1 MEELVTNRSNLGRK
15 APSGR
20 KKRSVHTKF
29 KLSEDALDAKERLA
43 EYWGVTQK
51 EVAEMAAQLT
61 VSFLEDE
68 DEETRR
74 WFVENAYDQ
83 PGELTR
89 KTHVVSRETKS
100 FLESTASDFNL
111 TRDQF
116 FDASLRLAHTIV
128 RFLREVQLER
138 HEEQLPRLYDLL
150 ELAESIEADL
160 QDEATD
166 VDPLKPAITSVRT
179 RLEAIV
185 DDLEDELERG
195 IPLGQNHEFA
205 SSD

>member
-1 MEELVTNRSNLGRK
+1 MEDLVRSRSNLGRK

-20 KKRSVHTKF
+20 GKRSVHTKF

-51 EVAEMAAQLT
+51 EVSEMAAQLT

-68 DEETRR
+68 DESTRR
-74 WFVENAYDQ
+74 WFIENAYDQ

-89 KTHVVSRETKS
+89 KTHVVSRNTKS
-100 FLESTASDFNL
+100 FLEATASDFNL

-128 RFLREVQLER
+128 KFLREVQVDR
-138 HEEQLPRLYDLL
+138 HEELLPQLYDVLDKL
-150 ELAESIEADL
+150 EAMEAKI
-160 QDEATD
+160 QEEATE
-166 VDPLKPAITSVRT
+166 VDPLGPALKSVRHKVA
-179 RLEAIV
+179 AIV
-185 DDLEDELERG
+185 DDVEEELESG
-195 IPLGQNHEFA
+195 VPLARNHEFV
-205 SSD
+205 

>member
-20 KKRSVHTKF
+20 EKRSVHTKF
-29 KLSEDALDAKERLA
+29 KLSEEALDAKERLSD
-43 EYWGVTQK
+43 YWGVTQK
-51 EVAEMAAQLT
+51 EVAEMAAQLA

-160 QDEATD
+160 REEATD
-166 VDPLKPAITSVRT
+166 VDPLKPALTSIRNQ
-179 RLEAIV
+179 LDAIV
-185 DDLEDELERG
+185 DDLEDELERS
-195 IPLGQNHEFA
+195 IPLGQNHEFT
-205 SSD
+205 

>member
-20 KKRSVHTKF
+20 EKRSVHTKF
-29 KLSEDALDAKERLA
+29 KLSEEALDAKERLA
-43 EYWGVTQK
+43 DYWGVTQK
-51 EVAEMAAQLT
+51 EVAEMAAQLA

-160 QDEATD
+160 REEATD
-166 VDPLKPAITSVRT
+166 VDPLKPALTSIRNQ
-179 RLEAIV
+179 LDAIV
-185 DDLEDELERG
+185 DDLEDELERS
-195 IPLGQNHEFA
+195 IPLGQNHEFT
-205 SSD
+205 

>member
-15 APSGR
+15 TPSGR
-20 KKRSVHTKF
+20 EKRSVHTKF
-29 KLSEDALDAKERLA
+29 KLSAEAIDAKEQLA
-43 EYWGVTQK
+43 DYWGVTQK

-68 DEETRR
+68 DEDTRR

-83 PGELTR
+83 PGEVSR

-128 RFLREVQLER
+128 RFLREVQIER

-150 ELAESIEADL
+150 ELAESIEAEL
-160 QDEATD
+160 RDEATD
-166 VDPLKPAITSVRT
+166 VDPLKPAVTSVRSQI
-179 RLEAIV
+179 EAIV
-185 DDLEDELERG
+185 SDLEDELERG
-195 IPLGQNHEFA
+195 VPLGQNHEFT
-205 SSD
+205 

>member
-1 MEELVTNRSNLGRK
+1 MEDLVRSRSNLGRK
-15 APSGR
+15 TPSGR
-20 KKRSVHTKF
+20 GKRSVHTKF
-29 KLSEDALDAKERLA
+29 KLSEEALQAKERLA

-74 WFVENAYDQ
+74 WFIENAYDQ

-100 FLESTASDFNL
+100 FLEATASDFNL

-116 FDASLRLAHTIV
+116 FDACLRLAHTIV
-128 RFLREVQLER
+128 KFLREVQLDR
-138 HEEQLPRLYDLL
+138 HEKQLPTLYDLL
-150 ELAESIEADL
+150 DQIEAMEAEI
-160 QDEATD
+160 QEEATD
-166 VDPLKPAITSVRT
+166 VDPLGSALTSVR
-179 RLEAIV
+179 RVLESIV
-185 DDLEDELERG
+185 NDIEEELDTG
-195 IPLGQNHEFA
+195 VPLARNHEFV
-205 SSD
+205 

>member
-15 APSGR
+15 TPSGR
-20 KKRSVHTKF
+20 EKRSVHTKF
-29 KLSEDALDAKERLA
+29 KLSEEALDAKEQLSD
-43 EYWGVTQK
+43 YWGVTQK

-68 DEETRR
+68 DEDTRR

-83 PGELTR
+83 PGEVSR

-160 QDEATD
+160 RDEATD
-166 VDPLKPAITSVRT
+166 VDPLKPAVTSVRS
-179 RLEAIV
+179 RIEAIV
-185 DDLEDELERG
+185 SDLEDELDRD
-195 IPLGQNHEFA
+195 IPLGQNHEFT
-205 SSD
+205 

>member
-1 MEELVTNRSNLGRK
+1 MEELVTNRTSLGRK

-20 KKRSVHTKF
+20 GKRSVHTKF
-29 KLSEDALDAKERLA
+29 KLSEDALQAKERLS

-61 VSFLEDE
+61 VSFLNDE
-68 DEETRR
+68 DDETCR

-89 KTHVVSRETKS
+89 KTHVVSRDTKS
-100 FLESTASDFNL
+100 FLETTASDFNL

-116 FDASLRLAHTIV
+116 FDAALRLAHTIV
-128 RFLREVQLER
+128 QFLREVQLER
-138 HEEQLPRLYDLL
+138 HEEQLPHLYDLL
-150 ELAESIEADL
+150 EQTESIEVEL
-160 QDEATD
+160 QGEATD
-166 VDPLKPAITSVRT
+166 VDPLKPAISSIRH

-185 DDLEDELERG
+185 DDIEDELDQG
-195 IPLGQNHEFA
+195 IPLGQDHEFT
-205 SSD
+205 

>member
-15 APSGR
+15 TPSGR
-20 KKRSVHTKF
+20 EKRSVHTKF
-29 KLSEDALDAKERLA
+29 KLSEEALDAKEQLSD
-43 EYWGVTQK
+43 YWGVTQK

-68 DEETRR
+68 DEDTRR

-83 PGELTR
+83 PGEVSR

-128 RFLREVQLER
+128 RFLREVQIER

-150 ELAESIEADL
+150 ELAESIEAEL
-160 QDEATD
+160 RDEATD
-166 VDPLKPAITSVRT
+166 VDPLKPAVTSVRSQI
-179 RLEAIV
+179 EAIV
-185 DDLEDELERG
+185 SDLEDELERG
-195 IPLGQNHEFA
+195 VPLGQNHEFT
-205 SSD
+205 

>member
-20 KKRSVHTKF
+20 EKRSIHTKF
-29 KLSEDALDAKERLA
+29 KLSEEALDAKQRLA
-43 EYWGVTQK
+43 DYWGVTQK

-68 DEETRR
+68 DEETRH
-74 WFVENAYDQ
+74 WFVENAYEQ

-150 ELAESIEADL
+150 ELAESVEAELRED
-160 QDEATD
+160 ATD
-166 VDPLKPAITSVRT
+166 VDPLKPALTSIRKQ
-179 RLEAIV
+179 LEAIV

-195 IPLGQNHEFA
+195 LPLGQNHEFT
-205 SSD
+205 

>member
-15 APSGR
+15 TPSGR
-20 KKRSVHTKF
+20 EKRSVHTKF
-29 KLSEDALDAKERLA
+29 KLSEEALDAKEQLSD
-43 EYWGVTQK
+43 YWGVTQK

-68 DEETRR
+68 DEDTRR

-83 PGELTR
+83 PGEVSR

-150 ELAESIEADL
+150 ELAKSIEADL
-160 QDEATD
+160 RDEATD
-166 VDPLKPAITSVRT
+166 VDPLKPAVTSVRS
-179 RLEAIV
+179 RIEAIV
-185 DDLEDELERG
+185 SDLEDELDRD
-195 IPLGQNHEFA
+195 IPLGQNHEFT
-205 SSD
+205 

>member
-1 MEELVTNRSNLGRK
+1 MEELVKNRSNLGQK
-15 APSGR
+15 APSGQG
-20 KKRSVHTKF
+20 KRSVHTKF
-29 KLSEDALDAKERLA
+29 KLSEDALQAKEQLA

-68 DEETRR
+68 DQETQR

-89 KTHVVSRETKS
+89 KTHVVSRDTKS
-100 FLESTASDFNL
+100 FLEATASDFDL

-116 FDASLRLAHTIV
+116 FDASLRLAHTIIQ
-128 RFLREVQLER
+128 FLREVQLER

-150 ELAESIEADL
+150 ELAEAIEADL
-160 QDEATD
+160 QEETTD
-166 VDPLKPAITSVRT
+166 VDPLKPALTSVR
-179 RLEAIV
+179 RRIEAIV
-185 DDLEDELERG
+185 DDIDDELERG
-195 IPLGQNHEFA
+195 VPLGRNHEFA
-205 SSD
+205 

>member
-15 APSGR
+15 TPSGR
-20 KKRSVHTKF
+20 EKRSVHTKF
-29 KLSEDALDAKERLA
+29 KLSEEALDAKEQLSD
-43 EYWGVTQK
+43 YWGVTQK

-68 DEETRR
+68 DEDTRR

-83 PGELTR
+83 PGEVSR

-138 HEEQLPRLYDLL
+138 HEKQLPRLYDLL

-160 QDEATD
+160 RDEATD
-166 VDPLKPAITSVRT
+166 VDPLKPAVTSVRS
-179 RLEAIV
+179 RIEAIV
-185 DDLEDELERG
+185 SDLEDELERD
-195 IPLGQNHEFA
+195 IPLGQNHEFT
-205 SSD
+205 

>member
-15 APSGR
+15 TPSGR
-20 KKRSVHTKF
+20 EKRSVHTKF
-29 KLSEDALDAKERLA
+29 KLSEEALDAKEQLSD
-43 EYWGVTQK
+43 YWGVTQK

-68 DEETRR
+68 DEDTRR

-83 PGELTR
+83 PGEVSR

-160 QDEATD
+160 RDEATD
-166 VDPLKPAITSVRT
+166 VDPLKPAVTSVRS
-179 RLEAIV
+179 RIEAIV
-185 DDLEDELERG
+185 SDLEDELERG
-195 IPLGQNHEFA
+195 TPLGQNHEFT
-205 SSD
+205 

>member
-20 KKRSVHTKF
+20 GKRSVHTKF
-29 KLSEDALDAKERLA
+29 KLSEDALQAKERLS

-74 WFVENAYDQ
+74 WFIENAYDQ

-89 KTHVVSRETKS
+89 KTHVVSRDTKS
-100 FLESTASDFNL
+100 FLEATASDFNL

-138 HEEQLPRLYDLL
+138 HEEQLPHLYDLL
-150 ELAESIEADL
+150 EQSEAIEKEIRE
-160 QDEATD
+160 EATD
-166 VDPLKPAITSVRT
+166 VDPLKPAITSIRSQ
-179 RLEAIV
+179 LEAIV

-195 IPLGQNHEFA
+195 IPLSQNHEFT
-205 SSD
+205 

>member
-20 KKRSVHTKF
+20 GKRSVHTKF
-29 KLSEDALDAKERLA
+29 KLSEDALQAKERLS

-74 WFVENAYDQ
+74 WFIENAYDQ

-89 KTHVVSRETKS
+89 KTHVVSRDTKS

-150 ELAESIEADL
+150 ELAESIEGDL
-160 QDEATD
+160 KEEATD
-166 VDPLKPAITSVRT
+166 VDPLKPALTSVRSQI
-179 RLEAIV
+179 EAIV
-185 DDLEDELERG
+185 DDLEDELERD
-195 IPLGQNHEFA
+195 IPLGQNHEFT
-205 SSD
+205 

>member
-1 MEELVTNRSNLGRK
+1 V
-15 APSGR
+15 
-20 KKRSVHTKF
+20 
-29 KLSEDALDAKERLA
+29 
-43 EYWGVTQK
+43 
-51 EVAEMAAQLT
+51 AAQLT

-68 DEETRR
+68 DEDTRR

-83 PGELTR
+83 PGEVSR

-150 ELAESIEADL
+150 ELAKSIEADL
-160 QDEATD
+160 RDEATD
-166 VDPLKPAITSVRT
+166 VDPLKPAVTSVRS
-179 RLEAIV
+179 RIEAIV
-185 DDLEDELERG
+185 SDLEDELERD
-195 IPLGQNHEFA
+195 IPLGQNHEFT
-205 SSD
+205 

>member
-1 MEELVTNRSNLGRK
+1 MEELVANRSNLGRK

-20 KKRSVHTKF
+20 GKRSVHTKF
-29 KLSEDALDAKERLA
+29 KLSEEALEAKERLS

-68 DEETRR
+68 DDETRR

-89 KTHVVSRETKS
+89 KTHVVSRDTKS
-100 FLESTASDFNL
+100 FLETTASDFNL

-116 FDASLRLAHTIV
+116 FDAALRLAHTIV

-138 HEEQLPRLYDLL
+138 HEEQLPHLYDLL
-150 ELAESIEADL
+150 EQVEAIEADL
-160 QDEATD
+160 QQEATD
-166 VDPLKPAITSVRT
+166 VDPLKPAITSIRS

-185 DDLEDELERG
+185 DDLEDELEQG
-195 IPLGQNHEFA
+195 VPLGQNHTFT
-205 SSD
+205 

>member
-20 KKRSVHTKF
+20 GKRSVHTKF
-29 KLSEDALDAKERLA
+29 KLSEEALQAKDRLSD
-43 EYWGVTQK
+43 YWGVTQK

-74 WFVENAYDQ
+74 WFIENAYDQ

-89 KTHVVSRETKS
+89 KTHVVSRDTKS
-100 FLESTASDFNL
+100 FLETTASDFNL

-128 RFLREVQLER
+128 RFLREVQLDR

-150 ELAESIEADL
+150 SEAQSIEAEL
-160 QDEATD
+160 REEATD
-166 VDPLKPAITSVRT
+166 VDPLKPAITSIRSQ
-179 RLEAIV
+179 LEAIV
-185 DDLEDELERG
+185 DDIEDELERG
-195 IPLGQNHEFA
+195 IPLGQNHEFT
-205 SSD
+205 

>member
-1 MEELVTNRSNLGRK
+1 MEELVTNRTSLGRK

-20 KKRSVHTKF
+20 GKRSVHTKF
-29 KLSEDALDAKERLA
+29 KLSEDALQAKERLS

-61 VSFLEDE
+61 VSFLNDE
-68 DEETRR
+68 DDETCR

-89 KTHVVSRETKS
+89 KTHVVSRDTKS
-100 FLESTASDFNL
+100 FLETTASDFNL

-116 FDASLRLAHTIV
+116 FDAALRLAHTIV
-128 RFLREVQLER
+128 QFLREVQLER
-138 HEEQLPRLYDLL
+138 HEEQLPHLYDLL
-150 ELAESIEADL
+150 EQTESIEVEL
-160 QDEATD
+160 QGEATD
-166 VDPLKPAITSVRT
+166 VDPLKPAISSIRR

-185 DDLEDELERG
+185 DDIEDELDQG
-195 IPLGQNHEFA
+195 IPLGQDHEFT
-205 SSD
+205 

>member
-20 KKRSVHTKF
+20 EKRSVHTKF
-29 KLSEDALDAKERLA
+29 KLSEEALDAKERLA
-43 EYWGVTQK
+43 DYWGVTQK
-51 EVAEMAAQLT
+51 EVAEMAAQLA

-160 QDEATD
+160 REEATD
-166 VDPLKPAITSVRT
+166 VDPLKPALTSIRNQ
-179 RLEAIV
+179 LDAIV

-195 IPLGQNHEFA
+195 IPLGQNHEFT
-205 SSD
+205 

>member
-20 KKRSVHTKF
+20 EKRSVHTKF
-29 KLSEDALDAKERLA
+29 KLSEEALDAKERLA
-43 EYWGVTQK
+43 DYWGVTQK
-51 EVAEMAAQLT
+51 EVAEMAAQLS

-150 ELAESIEADL
+150 ELAESIEAEL
-160 QDEATD
+160 REEATD
-166 VDPLKPAITSVRT
+166 VDPLKPALTSIRNQ
-179 RLEAIV
+179 LEAIV

-195 IPLGQNHEFA
+195 IPLGQNHQFT
-205 SSD
+205 

>member
-1 MEELVTNRSNLGRK
+1 MEELVRSQGNLGRK
-15 APSGR
+15 TPSGR
-20 KKRSVHTKF
+20 GKRSVHTKF
-29 KLSEDALDAKERLA
+29 KLSEESLDAKEQLA

-74 WFVENAYDQ
+74 WFIENAYDQ
-83 PGELTR
+83 PGELIR

-100 FLESTASDFNL
+100 FLERTASDFNL

-116 FDASLRLAHTIV
+116 FDASLRLAHTIIE
-128 RFLREVQLER
+128 FLHEVQLDR
-138 HEEQLPRLYDLL
+138 HEKQLPRLYDVLDQVEAIETDL
-150 ELAESIEADL
+150 E
-160 QDEATD
+160 QEATD
-166 VDPLKPAITSVRT
+166 VDPLKPALTSIRT

-185 DDLEDELERG
+185 DDLEDELESG
-195 IPLGQNHEFA
+195 SPLTRSHEFT
-205 SSD
+205 

>member
-20 KKRSVHTKF
+20 GKRSVHTKF
-29 KLSEDALDAKERLA
+29 KLSEEALQAKERLSD
-43 EYWGVTQK
+43 YWGVTQK

-74 WFVENAYDQ
+74 WFIENAYDQ

-89 KTHVVSRETKS
+89 KTHVVSRDTKS
-100 FLESTASDFNL
+100 FLETTASDFNL

-128 RFLREVQLER
+128 RFLREVQLDR

-150 ELAESIEADL
+150 SEAQSIEAEL
-160 QDEATD
+160 REEATD
-166 VDPLKPAITSVRT
+166 VDPLKPAITSIRSQ
-179 RLEAIV
+179 LEAIV
-185 DDLEDELERG
+185 DDIEDELERG
-195 IPLGQNHEFA
+195 IPLGQNHEFT
-205 SSD
+205 

>member
-1 MEELVTNRSNLGRK
+1 MEELVTNRSNLGHK
-15 APSGR
+15 TPSGHE
-20 KKRSVHTKF
+20 KRSVHTKF
-29 KLSEDALDAKERLA
+29 KLSGEALDAKEQLSD
-43 EYWGVTQK
+43 YWGVTQK

-61 VSFLEDE
+61 VSFLDDGDE
-68 DEETRR
+68 DTQR

-83 PGELTR
+83 PGEVSR

-160 QDEATD
+160 RDEATD
-166 VDPLKPAITSVRT
+166 VDPLKPAVTSVRS
-179 RLEAIV
+179 RIEAIV
-185 DDLEDELERG
+185 SDLEDELERD
-195 IPLGQNHEFA
+195 IPLGQNHEFT
-205 SSD
+205 

>member
-1 MEELVTNRSNLGRK
+1 MEELVTKRSDLGGK

-20 KKRSVHTKF
+20 DKQSVHTKF
-29 KLSEDALDAKERLA
+29 KLSEDALDAKEHLA

-68 DEETRR
+68 DEETKH

-89 KTHVVSRETKS
+89 KTHVVSRKTKS
-100 FLESTASDFNL
+100 FLESTASDLNL

-116 FDASLRLAHTIV
+116 FDACLRLAHAIV
-128 RFLREVQLER
+128 QFLREVQLER
-138 HEEQLPRLYDLL
+138 HEEQLPHLYDLL
-150 ELAESIEADL
+150 EQAEAIEADL
-160 QDEATD
+160 EEETTD
-166 VDPLKPAITSVRT
+166 IDPLKPAVTAVR
-179 RLEAIV
+179 RRIEAIV
-185 DDLEDELERG
+185 DDIDDELERG
-195 IPLGQNHEFA
+195 VPLARDHEFT
-205 SSD
+205 

>member
-1 MEELVTNRSNLGRK
+1 MEELVKNRSNLGQK
-15 APSGR
+15 APSGQG
-20 KKRSVHTKF
+20 KRSVHTKF
-29 KLSEDALDAKERLA
+29 KLSEDALQAKEQLA

-68 DEETRR
+68 DQETQR

-89 KTHVVSRETKS
+89 KTHVVSRDTKS
-100 FLESTASDFNL
+100 FLEATASDFDL

-116 FDASLRLAHTIV
+116 FDASLRLAHTIIQ
-128 RFLREVQLER
+128 FLREVQLER

-150 ELAESIEADL
+150 ELAEAIEADL
-160 QDEATD
+160 QEETTD
-166 VDPLKPAITSVRT
+166 VDPLKPALTSVR
-179 RLEAIV
+179 RRIEAIV
-185 DDLEDELERG
+185 DDIDDELERG
-195 IPLGQNHEFA
+195 VPLGRSHEFT
-205 SSD
+205 

>member
-20 KKRSVHTKF
+20 GKRSVHTKF
-29 KLSEDALDAKERLA
+29 KLSDDALEAKERLS

-68 DEETRR
+68 DEETQR

-83 PGELTR
+83 PVELTR
-89 KTHVVSRETKS
+89 KTHVVSRDTKS
-100 FLESTASDFNL
+100 FLEATASDFNL

-116 FDASLRLAHTIV
+116 FDAALRLAHTIV
-128 RFLREVQLER
+128 RFLRKVQLDR
-138 HEEQLPRLYDLL
+138 HEEQLPHLYDLL
-150 ELAESIEADL
+150 KQAETIESDL
-160 QDEATD
+160 REEAND
-166 VDPLKPAITSVRT
+166 VDPLKPAITSVRHQI
-179 RLEAIV
+179 EAIV
-185 DDLEDELERG
+185 NDIEDELERG
-195 IPLGQNHEFA
+195 VPLGQNHEFT
-205 SSD
+205 

>member
-1 MEELVTNRSNLGRK
+1 V
-15 APSGR
+15 
-20 KKRSVHTKF
+20 
-29 KLSEDALDAKERLA
+29 
-43 EYWGVTQK
+43 
-51 EVAEMAAQLT
+51 AAQLT

-68 DEETRR
+68 DEDTRR

-83 PGELTR
+83 PGEVSR

-138 HEEQLPRLYDLL
+138 HEEQLPRLYGLL

-160 QDEATD
+160 RDEATD
-166 VDPLKPAITSVRT
+166 VDPLKPAVTSVRS
-179 RLEAIV
+179 RIEAIV
-185 DDLEDELERG
+185 SDLEDELERD
-195 IPLGQNHEFA
+195 IPLGQNHEFT
-205 SSD
+205 